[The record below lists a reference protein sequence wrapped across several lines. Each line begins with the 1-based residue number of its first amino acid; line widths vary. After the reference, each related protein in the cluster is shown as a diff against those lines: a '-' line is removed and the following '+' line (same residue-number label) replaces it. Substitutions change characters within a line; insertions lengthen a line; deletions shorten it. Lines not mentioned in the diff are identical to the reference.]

1 LHIRVL
7 TSNIILSP
15 ILYNAST
22 LLLTHLFRPWYDEL
36 MSKLLITGRQGCGKT
51 TAIKLLERNGFTA
64 FNTDDIADATRL
76 ENKVTGEK
84 STGPK
89 GR

>member
-1 LHIRVL
+1 
-7 TSNIILSP
+7 
-15 ILYNAST
+15 
-22 LLLTHLFRPWYDEL
+22 